1 MAQPPTPPTT
11 QTPGCNLRLRVA
23 TVIALFVA
31 GAGVLL
37 TAPCLWSARAAGR
50 AELTARA
57 RLAAGALAVTE
68 FRGAPEAL
76 QALAERALERVPD
89 GAFVALRGADGGA
102 RALAVAS
109 GLEVDASALGDAVE
123 GVATRVRGGEE
134 LEESV
139 APASSPDGEVR
150 FVQVGV
156 RRAPTEANAAR
167 LTWLMAGLGAVVL
180 IASLLGGALASRSLA
195 SPLEALAQAAQGIAH
210 GQLRGIAAG
219 SAQGVVGPLAGAF
232 QSMVE
237 SLQSTHH
244 DLYEAFTQIAQ
255 VVEELHV
262 AAAGQTEAAGLQ
274 WDSMSRT
281 SQALGEM
288 TTTRKL
294 AEDHSTVLIKRAEEA
309 EQLSSEGMRV
319 IGEALSALQELSDD
333 VRAIASSIAR
343 QSDLTVQVGS
353 IASVVKDLAEQSNLL
368 ALNAAVEAARAGE
381 AGLGFTIVAQEMRA
395 LAAQSKE
402 ASARIRSTLA
412 DANRAMRETL
422 KLAEAGAERAE
433 RAERAGSLA
442 LGAGEFIGKIAEAGR
457 ESYLGAKEISSSTGQ
472 QTRNVD
478 EIAAAMGGLSS
489 IAKRTRDGSA
499 RLTGV
504 ARHLGELSRRLGSLL
519 QRFRRELPAETAAM
533 APASEAQ
540 PPATPPKAA

>member
-11 QTPGCNLRLRVA
+11 RTPGCNLRLRVA

-50 AELTARA
+50 AELTTRV

-68 FRGAPEAL
+68 LRGAPEAL
-76 QALAERALERVPD
+76 QALAERALEKVPD

-180 IASLLGGALASRSLA
+180 IASFLGGALASRSLA
-195 SPLEALAQAAQGIAH
+195 SPLEALAEAAQGIAH

-433 RAERAGSLA
+433 RAGSLA

-504 ARHLGELSRRLGSLL
+504 AHHLGELSRRLGSLL
-519 QRFRRELPAETAAM
+519 QRFSRELPAETAAM

-540 PPATPPKAA
+540 PPTKPPRAV